1 MQPLIKK
8 NANVLKLDVGPQTG
22 LILAD
27 STKLRQMLLNL
38 LGNAAKF
45 SKDGMIVLKVRRTTA
60 DERDWIE
67 FSVQDSGIG
76 MTAEQT
82 AKVFEAFT
90 QADSSTTR
98 KYGGSGLGLSITR
111 MLCES
116 MGGAIRVQSQLGTG
130 SILTMRL
137 PVEVVSTAKPV
148 SSIEAL
154 QMSLQAEESHRP
166 STATPAPGGQ
176 C

>member
-1 MQPLIKK
+1 
-8 NANVLKLDVGPQTG
+8 
-22 LILAD
+22 
-27 STKLRQMLLNL
+27 
-38 LGNAAKF
+38 
-45 SKDGMIVLKVRRTTA
+45 
-60 DERDWIE
+60 
-67 FSVQDSGIG
+67 

-82 AKVFEAFT
+82 AKVFAAFT

-98 KYGGSGLGLSITR
+98 KCGGSGLGLSITR

-137 PVEVVSTAKPV
+137 PVEVVSTEPV
-148 SSIEAL
+148 SSIAAL